1 MRSGGRQPV
10 RVRVLLILE
19 GPVLERGHDVG
30 ELEAANGRSGNG
42 VVRRCEDSVKDL
54 LVLRR
59 SAIDRIGS
67 LDESGR
73 RLNLVEVEGEVT
85 RNRAVESR
93 LEEGRPLVVELV
105 STAFV
110 VLADA
115 SNTRVDALLIRKT
128 IELLLIP
135 K

>member
-1 MRSGGRQPV
+1 LRSGGRQPV

-19 GPVLERGHDVG
+19 GPVLERGQDVG
-30 ELEAANGRSGNG
+30 ELEAADGRSGNR

-67 LDESGR
+67 LDKSGR

-105 STAFV
+105 SAALV

-115 SNTRVDALLIRKT
+115 SNTRVNAL
-128 IELLLIP
+128 
-135 K
+135 